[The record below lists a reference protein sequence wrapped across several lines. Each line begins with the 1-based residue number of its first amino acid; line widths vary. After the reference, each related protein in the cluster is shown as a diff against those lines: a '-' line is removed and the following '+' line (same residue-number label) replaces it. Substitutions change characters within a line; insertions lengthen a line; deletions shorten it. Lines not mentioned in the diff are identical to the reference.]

1 MKKAEVVFL
10 VIVISVLI
18 FSVSALITTISVSNA
33 PPTATPTITQTFT
46 STSTFTATTFP
57 SRTITPT
64 FTSTTT
70 NTPTRTSTITPLPS
84 FTFTP
89 SHTPTAFI
97 FDQGVFEKA
106 FTIEQVIPGIIN
118 RMLVDEAGYFWFGAP
133 YAAGKYDPETDTFF
147 QHNSRD
153 RVIGLTKDG
162 KAWLLPT
169 SGSPLQ
175 AWDGEQLTFYDE
187 TKGWLVTQGYGAPS
201 PLDPAFS
208 FDFDDNL
215 WVTTDYDVRRLRNGQ
230 WQTFIPQLMEFE
242 LPNLKTVSTSFLVA
256 HSQTSAL
263 TWAGSCNW
271 QNDQRLDGDGVRQ
284 FDGFIWQQ
292 INPPAAKGCI
302 TAMAGDKEGYLWV
315 GMDDQLWRF
324 EPETDSWD
332 AFDPPPLD
340 KDKYPDFRHGAVLDI
355 TSSPDGSVWVLYELC
370 GGAGCETRQV
380 RYRILNGQWAP
391 IRDSSQIRPP
401 LFLIDGN
408 NVAWSLMENEIS
420 RFENSTFQPVAW
432 MDWLEATTDQV
443 GTVWVLSGE
452 LNAEMVLWKFE
463 P

>member
-1 MKKAEVVFL
+1 
-10 VIVISVLI
+10 
-18 FSVSALITTISVSNA
+18 
-33 PPTATPTITQTFT
+33 
-46 STSTFTATTFP
+46 
-57 SRTITPT
+57 
-64 FTSTTT
+64 
-70 NTPTRTSTITPLPS
+70 
-84 FTFTP
+84 
-89 SHTPTAFI
+89 
-97 FDQGVFEKA
+97 
-106 FTIEQVIPGIIN
+106 
-118 RMLVDEAGYFWFGAP
+118 
-133 YAAGKYDPETDTFF
+133 
-147 QHNSRD
+147 
-153 RVIGLTKDG
+153 
-162 KAWLLPT
+162 
-169 SGSPLQ
+169 
-175 AWDGEQLTFYDE
+175 
-187 TKGWLVTQGYGAPS
+187 
-201 PLDPAFS
+201 
-208 FDFDDNL
+208 
-215 WVTTDYDVRRLRNGQ
+215 
-230 WQTFIPQLMEFE
+230 
-242 LPNLKTVSTSFLVA
+242 
-256 HSQTSAL
+256 
-263 TWAGSCNW
+263 
-271 QNDQRLDGDGVRQ
+271 
-284 FDGFIWQQ
+284 
-292 INPPAAKGCI
+292 
-302 TAMAGDKEGYLWV
+302 
-315 GMDDQLWRF
+315 MDDQLWRF